1 MEDEGMKT
9 KQAVNPYLPSWEYV
23 PDAEPHI
30 VDGRVYIYGSHD
42 LFNGLNFCLGD
53 YVCWSAPVDDL
64 GNWRYEGVIF
74 KREQDPAAPKI
85 RLTNGLAAPDM
96 IQGPDGRFYL
106 YYFMGGTKMISV
118 AVCDKPA
125 GKYEFYGYVKYA
137 DGTPIGKKE
146 EPLQFDP
153 GVFMDDD
160 GKLYLYTGFA
170 LQGNPLLLDG
180 SKPTEHGAMCFELDP
195 ADMLT
200 VKMGP
205 KYIGIAS
212 EKEAPGSSY
221 EGHPFLEASSMRK
234 FNGTYYFIYSS
245 LNSHELCYA
254 TSDNPTEGFEFGGV
268 LVSNGDIGLPG
279 ITDVKN
285 ARNCTGNTHGS
296 LIEINGSYYVFYHRH
311 SNRKQ
316 SSRQACAERIRFENG
331 KFYQAEI
338 TSCGLNDSLFYQLLC
353 LTGAHVIGICADGNI
368 VLLIFTHDGGCA
380 FVHRYGSDIAQR
392 NLCTISRGYGQII
405 QIRQII
411 YAVRIIAD
419 NNVDFCAVQLI
430 LGCSG
435 AGDGCTQ
442 RTGNRCGRNAILGC
456 LCAVN
461 RYLCFGNGI
470 PCRALHVGKTV
481 YLGKLINQLI
491 LHINQCCGIVAIYIH
506 RHIGRCQRAHC
517 GIRGY
522 PPAAFRY
529 RHRPP
534 L

>member
-1 MEDEGMKT
+1 MKT

-268 LVSNGDIGLPG
+268 LVSNGDIGLS
-279 ITDVKN
+279 
-285 ARNCTGNTHGS
+285 GNYRCEKCKK
-296 LIEINGSYYVFYHRH
+296 LHRKH
-311 SNRKQ
+311 SRKSDRDQ
-316 SSRQACAERIRFENG
+316 W
-331 KFYQAEI
+331 K
-338 TSCGLNDSLFYQLLC
+338 LLC
-353 LTGAHVIGICADGNI
+353 FL
-368 VLLIFTHDGGCA
+368 
-380 FVHRYGSDIAQR
+380 SQ
-392 NLCTISRGYGQII
+392 
-405 QIRQII
+405 
-411 YAVRIIAD
+411 
-419 NNVDFCAVQLI
+419 
-430 LGCSG
+430 
-435 AGDGCTQ
+435 TQ
-442 RTGNRCGRNAILGC
+442 
-456 LCAVN
+456 
-461 RYLCFGNGI
+461 
-470 PCRALHVGKTV
+470 
-481 YLGKLINQLI
+481 
-491 LHINQCCGIVAIYIH
+491 
-506 RHIGRCQRAHC
+506 
-517 GIRGY
+517 
-522 PPAAFRY
+522 
-529 RHRPP
+529 
-534 L
+534 

>member
-1 MEDEGMKT
+1 MKT

-125 GKYEFYGYVKYA
+125 GKYEFYGYVKYE

-331 KFYQAEI
+331 KFYQAEM
-338 TSCGLNDSLFYQLLC
+338 TSCGLNDGPLKGKGNYPSYIACNVYGKKGTRFLSMIKHPKSGHPYLTQEGKDREQGSDQYIANMCDGAVAGFKYFDLRETSKVRINIKGKATGIVYVSTEEGGKPVAKIQVKSCKEQHGFAADVNGLGEKEALYFSYKG
-353 LTGAHVIGICADGNI
+353 TGAFNFMSFD
-368 VLLIFTHDGGCA
+368 L
-380 FVHRYGSDIAQR
+380 
-392 NLCTISRGYGQII
+392 
-405 QIRQII
+405 
-411 YAVRIIAD
+411 
-419 NNVDFCAVQLI
+419 
-430 LGCSG
+430 
-435 AGDGCTQ
+435 
-442 RTGNRCGRNAILGC
+442 
-456 LCAVN
+456 
-461 RYLCFGNGI
+461 
-470 PCRALHVGKTV
+470 K
-481 YLGKLINQLI
+481 
-491 LHINQCCGIVAIYIH
+491 
-506 RHIGRCQRAHC
+506 
-517 GIRGY
+517 
-522 PPAAFRY
+522 
-529 RHRPP
+529 
-534 L
+534 